1 MKSYIIYIL
10 IAVTMFSCKKE
21 DKVESE
27 IAELETN
34 VVIERFDRAF
44 IETPVSELPKLK
56 KAFPFMFPKKYKDT
70 FWIAQK
76 QDTLQIELHS
86 ETAKAFKTLSKE
98 EIEIKNLFKHLKYY
112 FKEFKEPRVVTTT
125 SSVDYRNKVIV
136 TDTIML
142 ISLDTYLGKDHRFY
156 EGIQTYIR
164 ANMEPEQIVVDLAE
178 SYAKKYTYHAKRKT
192 LLDDFIYAGKVLYFK
207 DKVIPFKT
215 DAEKIGYT
223 EAQLDWAKV
232 NEEYIWRYFVDRELL
247 FSTDSKLP
255 NRFMNPAPFSKF
267 YLEEID
273 RESPGRI
280 GQYIGWQIVRAYM
293 ENNNVSLQEMLNETT
308 ENIFNKA
315 KFKPRR

>member
-10 IAVTMFSCKKE
+10 ITITIFSCKKE
-21 DKVESE
+21 DKVEPE
-27 IAELETN
+27 IAKLEAN

-44 IETPVSELPKLK
+44 VETPISELPKLK

-76 QDTLQIELHS
+76 QDTLQIELHN
-86 ETAKAFKTLSKE
+86 ETTNAFKTLKKE
-98 EIEIKNLFKHLKYY
+98 EIEIKDLFKHLKYY
-112 FKEFKEPRVVTTT
+112 FKDFKEPRVVTTT

-136 TDTIML
+136 TDTITL

-192 LLDDFIYAGKVLYFK
+192 LLDDFIYAGKMLYFK

-223 EAQLDWAKV
+223 EAQLDWARV